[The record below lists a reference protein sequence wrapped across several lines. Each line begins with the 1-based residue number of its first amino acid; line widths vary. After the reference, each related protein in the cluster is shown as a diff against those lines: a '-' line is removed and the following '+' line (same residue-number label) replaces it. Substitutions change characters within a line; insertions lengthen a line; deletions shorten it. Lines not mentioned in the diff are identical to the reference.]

1 MCAMVGKEVEFEVG
15 KWYSI
20 KTAYNWIIKFKEIK
34 HGNIRADWH
43 CLNERGKKVEEG
55 GYWESK
61 PTEIKELSIEEIQQY
76 LPEGHPDKIIKNP
89 IFEAGK
95 WYRVTDGKNKA
106 IGKRLWY
113 VKSPKVIDNIIICEE
128 YWYNGSLLKDGNFG
142 TIGDYTFT
150 EVPLSEIQQFLPDG
164 HPDLV
169 TTGNKEVKDISK
181 TFTIRVTSREVK
193 RIKI

>member
-1 MCAMVGKEVEFEVG
+1 MIDFTCG
-15 KWYSI
+15 I
-20 KTAYNWIIKFKEIK
+20 
-34 HGNIRADWH
+34 AD
-43 CLNERGKKVEEG
+43 GSKKLV
-55 GYWESK
+55 
-61 PTEIKELSIEEIQQY
+61 TNLSVIQQY
-76 LPEGHPDKIIKNP
+76 LPEGHPDKIVKNP

-106 IGKRLWY
+106 IGKSLWY

-128 YWYNGSLLKDGNFG
+128 YWYSGSLIKDGNFG
-142 TIGDYTFT
+142 TLGEYSFT
-150 EVPLSEIQQFLPDG
+150 EVPLSEIQGFLPDG

-181 TFTIRVTSREVK
+181 TFTIRVTSKEVK